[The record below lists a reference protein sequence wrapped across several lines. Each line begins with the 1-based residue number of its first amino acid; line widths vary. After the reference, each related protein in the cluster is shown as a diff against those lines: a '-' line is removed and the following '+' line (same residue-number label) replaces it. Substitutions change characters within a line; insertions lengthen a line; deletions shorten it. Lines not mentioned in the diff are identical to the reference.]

1 MFFPFINFLAPEI
14 LSASG
19 LSVLSLSSASG
30 LSITHRST
38 NCFFRLK
45 GMEVAGGRIF
55 VELGEERKKT
65 T

>member
-1 MFFPFINFLAPEI
+1 MFFPFLNFLVPEI

-30 LSITHRST
+30 LSITHRGT

-45 GMEVAGGRIF
+45 GMEVAGGEDICGSGR
-55 VELGEERKKT
+55 GKKKT

>member
-1 MFFPFINFLAPEI
+1 MFFPFLNFLVPEI

-30 LSITHRST
+30 LSITHRGT
-38 NCFFRLK
+38 IFFRLK

-55 VELGEERKKT
+55 VEVGEERKKT
-65 T
+65 A